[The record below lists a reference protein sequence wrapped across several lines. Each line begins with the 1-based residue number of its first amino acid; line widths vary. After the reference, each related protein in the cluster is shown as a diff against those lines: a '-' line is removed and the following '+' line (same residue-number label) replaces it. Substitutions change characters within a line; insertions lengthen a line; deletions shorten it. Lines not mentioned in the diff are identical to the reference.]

1 MSRPTMEDLRT
12 QAREYVQDY
21 LASDLKED
29 EAWYMLDDG
38 GLWTLQVIPDWT
50 QESGVVVNLWAN
62 IMDSQDVLI
71 GEMTDL

>member
-50 QESGVVVNLWAN
+50 QESGVTVNLWAN

>member
-50 QESGVVVNLWAN
+50 QESGVTVNLWAN
-62 IMDSQDVLI
+62 IMDSEDVLI

>member
-1 MSRPTMEDLRT
+1 MTRPTMEDLRT

-50 QESGVVVNLWAN
+50 QESGVTLNLWAN

>member
-1 MSRPTMEDLRT
+1 MTRPTMEDLRT

-50 QESGVVVNLWAN
+50 QESGVTVNLWAN

>member
-50 QESGVVVNLWAN
+50 QESGVTLNLWAN

>member
-29 EAWYMLDDG
+29 EAWYILDDG

-50 QESGVVVNLWAN
+50 QESGVTANLWAN

>member
-29 EAWYMLDDG
+29 EAWYMLDDD

>member
-1 MSRPTMEDLRT
+1 
-12 QAREYVQDY
+12 
-21 LASDLKED
+21 
-29 EAWYMLDDG
+29 MLDDG

-50 QESGVVVNLWAN
+50 QESGVTANLWAN

>member
-50 QESGVVVNLWAN
+50 QELGVTVNLWAN